1 MCLFL
6 YILSCQHVFAARV
19 TDVMFLQS
27 NGHDYVMC
35 VHEYVRLQSGYEDVN
50 TQMEGYNSQIKH
62 IPSWQWLDKLFL
74 FYRVKQNRGQL
85 RQTNFDILG
94 DAI

>member
-27 NGHDYVMC
+27 NGCDYVMC

-74 FYRVKQNRGQL
+74 FYRVKENRGQL
-85 RQTNFDILG
+85 RHTNFDILG
-94 DAI
+94 DAV